1 MYIHLFVDFGVDTV
15 ALSDLQGVAKREG
28 VLIEMVQKE
37 LYSKIS
43 LYFKI

>member
-1 MYIHLFVDFGVDTV
+1 MDLGVDTV
-15 ALSDLQGVAKREG
+15 ALSDLQGVAKGKG

-43 LYFKI
+43 P